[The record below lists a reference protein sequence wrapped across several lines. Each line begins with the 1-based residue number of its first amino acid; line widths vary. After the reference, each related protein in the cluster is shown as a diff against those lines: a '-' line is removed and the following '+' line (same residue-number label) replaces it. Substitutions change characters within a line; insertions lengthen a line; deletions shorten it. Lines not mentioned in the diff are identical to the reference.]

1 MTDQN
6 ADGLLRL
13 TKEHGDVELD
23 GVQILK
29 VGLAWERIAQPGED
43 SSIGK
48 AKGWW
53 KQKKRDGKGETDPAD
68 MDAGA
73 LFFAGGTPT
82 KYLGFGNNDPMKD
95 EPTQPERTSAT
106 TTGDSITGAGDGDDE
121 TLKFVLADIP
131 QRFDRILIVVGAHKP
146 GSKMS
151 AVHDLKATVYD
162 GTGGSD
168 QAVGVVEQS
177 LLETHEM
184 LAVADVK
191 KVGGRWFFTVNGGG
205 FTPTKGDIRSLLR
218 QAMNVVGS

>member
-1 MTDQN
+1 MTEQN
-6 ADGLLRL
+6 TNSLHRL
-13 TKEHGDVELD
+13 TKGDGDNELD
-23 GVQILK
+23 GVEILK
-29 VGLAWERIAQPGED
+29 VGLAWERVAQPGEG

-53 KQKKRDGKGETDPAD
+53 KQKQRDSKGETDPAD

-73 LFFAGGTPT
+73 LFFVGDKPV
-82 KYLGFGNNDPMKD
+82 KYLGFGNDEPMKD
-95 EPTQPERTSAT
+95 EPTPAERMSAT

-131 QRFDRILIVVGAHKP
+131 RRFTRILIVVGAHKP

-151 AVHDLKATVYD
+151 AIRDLKATIYD
-162 GTGGSD
+162 STGGQD
-168 QAVGVVEQS
+168 TPVGIIEQS

-191 KVGGRWFFTVNGGG
+191 RAGSAWVLAVNDGG
-205 FTPTKGDIRSLLR
+205 FTHTKGDIRSLLR
-218 QAMNVVGS
+218 QSMNIMGS